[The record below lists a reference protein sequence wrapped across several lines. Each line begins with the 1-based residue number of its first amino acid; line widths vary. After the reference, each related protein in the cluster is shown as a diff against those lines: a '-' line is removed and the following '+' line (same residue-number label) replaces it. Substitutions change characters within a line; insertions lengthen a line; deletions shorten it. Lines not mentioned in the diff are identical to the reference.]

1 MRAPLVLWSIFSFML
16 FADGFSGLNQRGCSV
31 IIDKKPS
38 GNFSVKIPFY
48 ENVKKGKNHLRV
60 SEAFRLMVDSTEF
73 MTNLSVDEDIN
84 SKVLGCASIPL
95 FGNDVCMLVELS
107 NSSCI
112 EISLNGSNISRDDFG
127 WICAKFYESKEAFE
141 NVGLNTFNLRRIVA
155 DHFNSQPPHPG
166 YDADRTCNDELVKS
180 VFYDEYHR
188 KSAMKE
194 LSSRGYTVIDNVFP
208 VTNDEREKFQ
218 ELLVEKTCQ
227 GEAVRTDKVSFISRE
242 DATYCGLKTQF
253 DLLMAMASF
262 LNTIFFI
269 PVDYKNKPIPPA
281 TAEKPLTNPLTVQAA
296 EYQCGDFYVEHS
308 DNSLDS
314 DGAVRAN
321 FRHIT
326 CIYYLN
332 ENWEY
337 KEDGG
342 SLRIYPGSSNLFSSS
357 EAKHKCRYV
366 DINPINGRLLLFDSK
381 LYHSVQEVKKYKS
394 RLALTLWI
402 TKPDDSDVRGERW
415 DEGLPN

>member
-1 MRAPLVLWSIFSFML
+1 MRAPLVLWSILSFVL
-16 FADGFSGLNQRGCSV
+16 FADGLSSLNQHGGSV

-38 GNFSVKIPFY
+38 GKFSVKIPFY
-48 ENVKKGKNHLRV
+48 ENIEKGRNHLRV

-73 MTNLSVDEDIN
+73 MTNLPVDEDRN

-107 NSSCI
+107 NNSCV

-141 NVGLNTFNLRRIVA
+141 NVGLDTYNLRRIVA

-188 KSAMKE
+188 KSAMNE
-194 LSSRGYTVIDNVFP
+194 LSNRGYTVIDNVFP
-208 VTNDEREKFQ
+208 VTNDEQKKLQ

-227 GEAVRTDKVSFISRE
+227 GAAVRTDKVSFISRE
-242 DATYCGLKTQF
+242 DATYCGLRTQF

-262 LNTIFFI
+262 LNTYFFI

-296 EYQCGDFYVEHS
+296 EYQRGDFYVEH
-308 DNSLDS
+308 
-314 DGAVRAN
+314 RYE
-321 FRHIT
+321 
-326 CIYYLN
+326 C
-332 ENWEY
+332 
-337 KEDGG
+337 
-342 SLRIYPGSSNLFSSS
+342 LF
-357 EAKHKCRYV
+357 
-366 DINPINGRLLLFDSK
+366 
-381 LYHSVQEVKKYKS
+381 
-394 RLALTLWI
+394 
-402 TKPDDSDVRGERW
+402 
-415 DEGLPN
+415 